1 MTDDDDIRAILP
13 EMPPPA
19 PKPRDTAIAAAL
31 TRFDARSEG
40 NDAQTYKQK
49 SQPALWQKKISRPYT
64 ALIAA
69 TLLAV
74 TISVPFALQNP
85 GPFAPPAMDGT
96 SPSASAVKVRSQT
109 GHSSEPA
116 TKPSLPSPPNE
127 TGAVSMDEI
136 SAETYDIAQNT
147 VSEKAAQVAAAA
159 PALAAPPA
167 PAPPPPA
174 PPPPPPPPMVPNE
187 SPKMGLQRRA
197 SSQIA
202 QDSSPAVAIASAAEA
217 YSDEDAVVVTGSRVS
232 RDKSRTRGDWNACT
246 VNDPIQAIARCRK
259 LADKAEKGVRSQA
272 ETYLSEGLNYAWSGR
287 LDKAIAAFDAALL
300 VAPNLPAAY
309 LNRGLVYD
317 RLGRTEDAIADL
329 NRAVSYAPRS
339 ARSYYNRSVILRK
352 YGDPKRAL
360 LDERQAVRL
369 DSRYQQVLK

>member
-19 PKPRDTAIAAAL
+19 PKPRDAAIAAAL
-31 TRFDARSEG
+31 IRFDARSEG

-49 SQPALWQKKISRPYT
+49 SPPASWRNKISRPYA

-69 TLLAV
+69 TLVAV

-96 SPSASAVKVRSQT
+96 SPSASAVTAGSET
-109 GHSSEPA
+109 APPSEPA
-116 TKPSLPSPPNE
+116 TKPALPSPPNE
-127 TGAVSMDEI
+127 TGSVSKDEM

-147 VSEKAAQVAAAA
+147 VSEKAVQAAAAA

-174 PPPPPPPPMVPNE
+174 PPPPPMVANE
-187 SPKMGLQRRA
+187 APKMGLQRRA
-197 SSQIA
+197 SSQNA
-202 QDSSPAVAIASAAEA
+202 QAPSPAVAIASAAEA
-217 YSDEDAVVVTGSRVS
+217 YSDEDSVIVTGSRVS

-272 ETYLSEGLNYAWSGR
+272 ETHLFDGLNYAWSGR

-360 LDERQAVRL
+360 SDERQAVRL